1 MLSDEK
7 QVQYF
12 KKMIV
17 PYEKKGEKKYAILQY
32 VRGAGNELE
41 DKFWQDHSSSRMA
54 FDLYSWMQEDKYF
67 EIKDFSFEYPLPR
80 LNSGG
85 MGPNMDVY
93 IETEDEIIF
102 IESKFTEKANLNY
115 RNPNKKGET
124 YLSPAYYASTHGK
137 DQMTLEDRFNKY
149 SYAERFANFTKEWE
163 DEMIANPSWRKRGRI
178 DWFEP
183 KQETCHLCG
192 IFFFLK
198 ENSELIKGKSIRLF
212 NIYWKL
218 NGDEYSDMEQVF
230 LSKAQSLIDEV
241 VKIERLQIKDFKIRA
256 FSIQEML
263 DDNSL
268 LSRHIHFPPGLSD
281 EIKKRNE
288 AIVGDRRRGQF

>member
-1 MLSDEK
+1 MLTDEK

-12 KKMIV
+12 KRMIV
-17 PYEKKGEKKYAILQY
+17 PYEKKGQKKYAILQY
-32 VRGAGNELE
+32 IRGAGNELE

-54 FDLYSWMQEDKYF
+54 FDLYSWMQEKKHS
-67 EIKDFSFEYPLPR
+67 EIIDFSFEFQLPR

-102 IESKFTEKANLNY
+102 VESKFTEKANLNY

-124 YLSPAYYASTHGK
+124 YLSPAYYASFHGK
-137 DQMTLEDRFNKY
+137 EQMSLSRRYYGY
-149 SYAERFANFTKEWE
+149 SYAEKFANFTKEWE
-163 DEMIANPSWRKRGRI
+163 DEMVAHPLWRKRGRI

-192 IFFFLK
+192 IFFYLK
-198 ENSELIKGKSIRLF
+198 ENPELIKGKSIRLF
-212 NIYWKL
+212 NIYWKM
-218 NGDEYSDMEQVF
+218 NGDDNSDMEQAF
-230 LSKAQSLIDEV
+230 LSKAQALIDEV
-241 VKIERLQIKDFKIRA
+241 VALEDLQINDFKIGA

-263 DDNSL
+263 ENNSL
-268 LSRHIHFPPGLSD
+268 LSRHIHFPQGLSN
-281 EIKKRNE
+281 EIINRNI
-288 AIVGDRRRGQF
+288 AIVGGRKRGLF

>member
-12 KKMIV
+12 KRMIV

-41 DKFWQDHSSSRMA
+41 EKFWQDHSSSRMA
-54 FDLYSWMQEDKYF
+54 FDLYSWMQEEKYS
-67 EIKDFSFEYPLPR
+67 EIKDFSFEFQLPR

-102 IESKFTEKANLNY
+102 VESKFTEKANLNY

-124 YLSPAYYASTHGK
+124 YLSPAYYANFHGK
-137 DQMTLEDRFNKY
+137 DQMTLDKRFY
-149 SYAERFANFTKEWE
+149 DCSYAERFANFTKEWE
-163 DEMIANPSWRKRGRI
+163 EEMIAHPSWRKRGRV

-192 IFFFLK
+192 IFFYLK
-198 ENSELIKGKSIRLF
+198 QHPELIKEKSIRLL
-212 NIYWKL
+212 NIYWKMD
-218 NGDEYSDMEQVF
+218 GDEYSDMERAF
-230 LSKAQSLIDEV
+230 LSKAQTLIDEV
-241 VKIERLQIKDFKIRA
+241 VEIENFQIKDFKIGA

-263 DDNSL
+263 DNNSL
-268 LSRHIHFPPGLSD
+268 LSHHIHFPLGLSD
-281 EIKKRNE
+281 EIKNRNS
-288 AIVGDRRRGQF
+288 AIVGDRKRGQF